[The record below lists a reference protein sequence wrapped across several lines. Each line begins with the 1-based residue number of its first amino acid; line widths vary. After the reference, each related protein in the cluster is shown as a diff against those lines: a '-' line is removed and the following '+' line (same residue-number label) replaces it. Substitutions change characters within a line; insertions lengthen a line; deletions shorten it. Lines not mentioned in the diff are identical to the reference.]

1 MIYIGID
8 PGKRG
13 AMVIFP
19 NNDPSTPIV
28 HVAPIR
34 GKEYDLKEMFRMVP
48 SAECFDR
55 RAVKSMFS
63 IGYGY
68 AAWEM
73 ALVGNGIP
81 YLSVRPREWQ
91 KEMFKDISP
100 VMSGTLTKAG
110 NPKVDTKAM
119 GLLLDQQLFPVFN

>member
-1 MIYIGID
+1 M
-8 PGKRG
+8 PGQG
-13 AMVIFP
+13 
-19 NNDPSTPIV
+19 
-28 HVAPIR
+28 
-34 GKEYDLKEMFRMVP
+34 
-48 SAECFDR
+48 
-55 RAVKSMFS
+55 VKSMFS

-91 KEMFKDISP
+91 KEMVKDISP

-110 NPKVDTKAM
+110 HPKVDTKATA
-119 GLLLDQQLFPVFN
+119 LLLAQQLFPDFDFRATARSKKPHDGIVDAMLLAEYCKRRNT